1 MFRSLLVANRGEIA
15 LRVMRTARA
24 MGLRVIAVYS
34 RLIVTLATL
43 ARPTLQFASAVRPAR
58 IVPEHRIDRRGSE
71 EICAEAIHP
80 GYGFLAESAPFAQ
93 AVLDAGLTWIGP
105 PPAAIRAMADKGAAK
120 RLVRD
125 SAVPV
130 LATYAKETSSSIR

>member
-34 RLIVTLATL
+34 EADRD
-43 ARPTLQFASAVRPAR
+43 ARHAREADASICIGGPAPR
-58 IVPEHRIDRRGSE
+58 DSYLNVASIIAAAKESG
-71 EICAEAIHP
+71 AEAIHP
-80 GYGFLAESAPFAQ
+80 GYGFLAESAQFAQ

-105 PPAAIRAMADKGAAK
+105 PNRKS
-120 RLVRD
+120 V
-125 SAVPV
+125 V
-130 LATYAKETSSSIR
+130 